1 MKKRSDGEIR
11 RLLLQEAQNQ
21 GRIQFTRMS
30 KTMIEKVRRREN
42 EAVRKL
48 EREIEEAP
56 PRIIKVEVQ
65 THPSI
70 GVTLKA

>member
-21 GRIQFTRMS
+21 GRIQFTRVS
-30 KTMIEKVRRREN
+30 KTMIEKIRRREN

-48 EREIEEAP
+48 EREIEEAL
-56 PRIIKVEVQ
+56 PRIIKGEVQ

>member
-1 MKKRSDGEIR
+1 
-11 RLLLQEAQNQ
+11 
-21 GRIQFTRMS
+21 
-30 KTMIEKVRRREN
+30 MIEKIRRREN

-48 EREIEEAP
+48 EREIEEAL
-56 PRIIKVEVQ
+56 PRIIKGEVQ